1 MQMDRMVRVYR
12 KIRDARAE
20 LKAEFDA
27 KDKEL
32 KEKLATLEQEF
43 MAQMNEIGS
52 DSIKTPDGVVF
63 RQVST
68 KATISDSSVFFPWV
82 REHDAFDMLQK
93 RVTIKSVTDYIE
105 DNGEA
110 PPGISVHREHEI
122 RVRKS

>member
-12 KIRDARAE
+12 KIREARAE
-20 LKAEFDA
+20 LKAEFDE
-27 KDKEL
+27 KDKEF
-32 KEKLATLEQEF
+32 KEKLKTLEEAF

-63 RQVST
+63 RQVTT
-68 KATISDSSVFFPWV
+68 KASIADASAFFPWV
-82 REHDAFDMLQK
+82 RDHDAFDMLQK
-93 RVTIKSVTDYIE
+93 RVTIKAVTDFIE